1 MGILNR
7 VFLFLFSLLALAIG
21 LVGCAVFLGIT
32 SLAFIDTQLGFFG
45 WVLLGFVWLLLSFRF
60 LLLSVTPFSKKKD
73 LSEEKLISNDSSG
86 KMILTPEV
94 VHGITGHA
102 LDTIPGI
109 HDVHIEPFFQ
119 KGKMEIRVHLKADG
133 DKNLPEL
140 IKTVQTR
147 ISERIETQTGIKPTG
162 VVVEVDQILPIE
174 KTVNVSPAE
183 EQKELEKE

>member
-1 MGILNR
+1 
-7 VFLFLFSLLALAIG
+7 
-21 LVGCAVFLGIT
+21 
-32 SLAFIDTQLGFFG
+32 
-45 WVLLGFVWLLLSFRF
+45 
-60 LLLSVTPFSKKKD
+60 
-73 LSEEKLISNDSSG
+73 
-86 KMILTPEV
+86 
-94 VHGITGHA
+94 
-102 LDTIPGI
+102 
-109 HDVHIEPFFQ
+109 
-119 KGKMEIRVHLKADG
+119 MEIRVHLKADG

>member
-1 MGILNR
+1 MGVLNR
-7 VFLFLFSLLALAIG
+7 IFLFLFSLLALAIG
-21 LVGCAVFLGIT
+21 LIGCAIFVGIT
-32 SLAFIDTQLGFFG
+32 SLEFIDTQIGFLG
-45 WVLLGFVWLLLSFRF
+45 WALLGIIWMLLAFRF
-60 LLLSVTPFSKKKD
+60 LVLSVTPFSKKGD
-73 LSEEKLISNDSSG
+73 LSEEKLISNDSAG